1 MDKNNESIETLFLKM
16 FIEYTMGQG
25 GKKNRLKIDSYHSKV
40 AFPRGAAT
48 SVTKWARSL
57 KGITTTFTTIE

>member
-1 MDKNNESIETLFLKM
+1 M

-25 GKKNRLKIDSYHSKV
+25 GKKKIDQKIDSYHSKV